1 MYGDAVV
8 KAISAGLLMALIIGI
23 IYAIQAIS
31 KGVNKVKK
39 VRHARNDEIAKV
51 DYIVEKLSHIDVSPK
66 VGKVEFIEFYLNPS
80 DEGAF
85 YTISPEYLKRLRP
98 KLENLVNQFEQTDSS
113 YGHKYAERRFLIGDK
128 LIFSWQNE
136 VKI

>member
-1 MYGDAVV
+1 MAEGI
-8 KAISAGLLMALIIGI
+8 KGAIVTGFGMIFLFAIILMAKMF
-23 IYAIQAIS
+23 S
-31 KGVNKVKK
+31 KGIDKVKDIK
-39 VRHARNDEIAKV
+39 HLRDDEIAKV

-66 VGKVEFIEFYLNPS
+66 VGKVEFIDFHLDPS
-80 DEGAF
+80 DESAF
-85 YTISPEYLKRLRP
+85 YAISPEYLKRLRP

-113 YGHKYAERRFLIGDK
+113 YGHKYAERRFFIGDK

>member
-1 MYGDAVV
+1 MAEGIKGAIVTGFGMIFLFAIIIVV
-8 KAISAGLLMALIIGI
+8 KMF
-23 IYAIQAIS
+23 S
-31 KGVNKVKK
+31 KGIDKVKDIK
-39 VRHARNDEIAKV
+39 HLRDDEIAKV
-51 DYIVEKLSHIDVSPK
+51 DYIVEKLSHIDVNPK
-66 VGKVEFIEFYLNPS
+66 VGKVEFIEFYLDPS
-80 DEGAF
+80 DESAF
-85 YTISPEYLKRLRP
+85 YAISPEYLKRLRP

>member
-1 MYGDAVV
+1 MISTILGMAFLF
-8 KAISAGLLMALIIGI
+8 AIILMAKMF
-23 IYAIQAIS
+23 S
-31 KGVNKVKK
+31 KGIDKVKDIK
-39 VRHARNDEIAKV
+39 HLRDDEIAKV

-85 YTISPEYLKRLRP
+85 YAIAPEYLKRLRP

-113 YGHKYAERRFLIGDK
+113 YGHKYAERLFLIGDK